1 MEIKA
6 KRSSYGE
13 YGNVRRGEVITVDDR
28 MGKALLQKGN
38 FVAYDAKAEAKAKAE
53 REAELQARRQA
64 TDAAGRAAEQEKAA
78 AENARAVELETLRSE
93 LADKAARI
101 VDLEKQLGAKTASL
115 VDAEKKVADLSGLVA
130 ALSKSDPDGLKS
142 DPEKEPAGTKGKK

>member
-6 KRSSYGE
+6 KRSSYGT

-53 REAELQARRQA
+53 REAELQARQE
-64 TDAAGRAAEQEKAA
+64 AAEQ
-78 AENARAVELETLRSE
+78 ARAEAKGSQAAELETLRSE
-93 LADKAARI
+93 LADKTARI
-101 VDLEKQLGAKTASL
+101 ADLEKQL
-115 VDAEKKVADLSGLVA
+115 DA
-130 ALSKSDPDGLKS
+130 
-142 DPEKEPAGTKGKK
+142 KGKK

>member
-28 MGKALLQKGN
+28 LGKALLQKGS

-53 REAELQARRQA
+53 REAERQA
-64 TDAAGRAAEQEKAA
+64 AEASQKAAEQERAA
-78 AENARAVELETLRSE
+78 AEDARAVYLETLRSE
-93 LADKAARI
+93 LAAKTARI
-101 VDLEKQLGAKTASL
+101 AELEKQLDARAK
-115 VDAEKKVADLSGLVA
+115 K
-130 ALSKSDPDGLKS
+130 
-142 DPEKEPAGTKGKK
+142 

>member
-28 MGKALLQKGN
+28 TAKALLQKGN

-53 REAELQARRQA
+53 REAERQA
-64 TDAAGRAAEQEKAA
+64 AEAARQSAEQEKTAV
-78 AENARAVELETLRSE
+78 EDARAVELETLRSE
-93 LADKAARI
+93 LAEKTARI
-101 VDLEKQLGAKTASL
+101 AELEKLL
-115 VDAEKKVADLSGLVA
+115 DA
-130 ALSKSDPDGLKS
+130 
-142 DPEKEPAGTKGKK
+142 KGKK

>member
-28 MGKALLQKGN
+28 LGKALVQKGS
-38 FVAYDAKAEAKAKAE
+38 FVAYDAKAEAKAEAE
-53 REAELQARRQA
+53 REAQRL
-64 TDAAGRAAEQEKAA
+64 AAEASQKAAEQERAA
-78 AENARAVELETLRSE
+78 AEDARAVELEALRSE
-93 LADKAARI
+93 LADKTTRI
-101 VDLEKQLGAKTASL
+101 ADLEQQLGAKTASL
-115 VDAEKKVADLSGLVA
+115 VDAEKQVTDLSGLVA
-130 ALSKSDPDGLKS
+130 ALSKS

>member
-38 FVAYDAKAEAKAKAE
+38 FVVYDAKAEAKAEAE
-53 REAELQARRQA
+53 REAEQQARRQE
-64 TDAAGRAAEQEKAA
+64 TDAAGRAAEQERAA
-78 AENARAVELETLRSE
+78 AEDALAAELETLRSE
-93 LADKAARI
+93 LADKTTRI
-101 VDLEKQLGAKTASL
+101 ADLEKQLGAKTASL
-115 VDAEKKVADLSGLVA
+115 VDAEKQVTDLSGLVA
-130 ALSKSDPDGLKS
+130 ALSKSEPG
-142 DPEKEPAGTKGKK
+142 EEAPAGTKGKK

>member
-38 FVAYDAKAEAKAKAE
+38 FVAYDAKAEAKARAE
-53 REAELQARRQA
+53 REAELEARRE
-64 TDAAGRAAEQEKAA
+64 AAEQEKVATKGSQA
-78 AENARAVELETLRSE
+78 AELENLRSE
-93 LADKAARI
+93 LADKTARI
-101 VDLEKQLGAKTASL
+101 ADLEKQLEAKA
-115 VDAEKKVADLSGLVA
+115 KK
-130 ALSKSDPDGLKS
+130 
-142 DPEKEPAGTKGKK
+142 

>member
-6 KRSSYGE
+6 KRSSYGD

-53 REAELQARRQA
+53 REAEQQARRQE
-64 TDAAGRAAEQEKAA
+64 TDAAGRAAEQERAA
-78 AENARAVELETLRSE
+78 TEDALAVELEGLRSE
-93 LADKAARI
+93 LADKTARI
-101 VDLEKQLGAKTASL
+101 ADLEQQLGAKTAAV
-115 VDAEKKVADLSGLVA
+115 VDAEKRVTDLSGLVA
-130 ALSKSDPDGLKS
+130 ALSKSDP
-142 DPEKEPAGTKGKK
+142 EKEPADGKGKK